1 MCFGQI
7 LKNSIC
13 TKLLLNIKK
22 ENEDLGKQANNLV
35 KLSAI
40 TYIKYFFTIAFF
52 AGCLAV
58 QAQDVNYIKGKKYTL
73 EGISVL
79 GNTSFGEQTIITY
92 SGLRKG
98 KEITIPGEDIANAI
112 KKLWNSNL
120 FSDIEVYVTKIEGDK
135 AYLQIQ
141 LSDLPQLNEL
151 KVNGVKK
158 GKIEGIVN
166 DNKLK
171 KGVKVTENLITTTK
185 NHLIKKYKKEGYYN
199 TKVHI
204 NTIEVKNDSL
214 KTARV
219 NMVLNIDKGEKVKIK
234 DIVFNGNDVLSD
246 KKLRKAMKSTKKI
259 NRLRILKRSK
269 FIDSAYQAD
278 LGHIVDTYKEN
289 GYRDA
294 RVLSDSL
301 VVNNDKTISLFI
313 DVNEGEQYT
322 FGDIEFI
329 GNTVYSNEYLSR
341 LLRIKKGDTYNGV
354 LLQKRI
360 ADQSKPDAFD
370 ITNEYQN
377 NGYLFSTIN
386 PVEVSADNNV
396 IDMEIRISEGKPA
409 YFNSVTV
416 VGNDKTNDHVIYR
429 ELRTRPGQLY
439 SKSNVVRTV
448 RELGQLGFF
457 DAQEIS
463 PNFINPNPNE
473 GTIDMEY
480 SVKET
485 GSSQIELQGGYGG
498 GGFIGTLG
506 LSFNNF
512 SIKDIFKKEA
522 YKPIPMGDGQKLA
535 LRLQASRFYQTYS
548 FSFSEPWLGGKRPVQ
563 FSTSLSH
570 TKQFLY
576 NFQTRNADKS
586 RSFNITG
593 ITFGLAKRLT
603 VPDDFFTLS
612 QAISFQRY
620 DLNNYNTGLFTF
632 GDGYSNNL
640 SYTVGLSRN
649 NTSVDPIFPTGG
661 SKFSVTAKMSIP
673 YSLFNGVDYEE
684 LSEEYD
690 AALETRAEYADT
702 PTDLAYIQANEKIT
716 EIDQERYKW
725 LEFYKVNFKGEWYTQ
740 LAKNLVLRPSIEY
753 GFLGAYNQYRGII
766 PFERYFVG
774 GDGLGNYSLD
784 GREAIQLRG
793 YPNQS
798 IQPFDRATGR
808 LSNDGATIYNKYSL
822 ELRYPI
828 TLKASAKIYALAFLE
843 GGGAFN
849 DFRDFNPFNIKR
861 SAGLG
866 LRIFM
871 PAFGLLGIDFGHG
884 FDPLPG
890 ETEKHGWE
898 THFIIGQQF

>member
-1 MCFGQI
+1 M
-7 LKNSIC
+7 
-13 TKLLLNIKK
+13 NIKK
-22 ENEDLGKQANNLV
+22 ENDDLGKQVNNLV
-35 KLSAI
+35 NTLPVKTYLKYCTAILFFVLSFG
-40 TYIKYFFTIAFF
+40 T
-52 AGCLAV
+52 
-58 QAQDVNYIKGKKYTL
+58 QAQELEYSNGKKYIL
-73 EGISVL
+73 GDISVS
-79 GNTSFGEQTIITY
+79 GNTSFSEQTIITY

-98 KEITIPGEDIANAI
+98 KEMTIPGEDISNAI
-112 KKLWNSNL
+112 KKLWNSKL
-120 FSDIEVYVTKIEGDK
+120 FNDIEVYITKIEGDV
-135 AYLQIQ
+135 AYLQIR

-151 KVNGVKK
+151 KINGVKK
-158 GKIEGIVN
+158 GKKESIIKEA
-166 DNKLK
+166 KLN

-185 NHLIKKYKKEGYYN
+185 NFLTRKYKKDGFIN

-204 NTIEVKNDSL
+204 NTIEVKDSIE
-214 KTARV
+214 TARV

-234 DIVFNGNDVLSD
+234 NIVFNGNEVLND
-246 KKLRKAMKSTKKI
+246 KKLRKAMKNTKKI

-278 LGHIVDTYKEN
+278 LGHLIDKYKEN

-294 RVLSDSL
+294 RIISDS
-301 VVNNDKTISLFI
+301 VIINNDKTISLKI
-313 DVNEGEQYT
+313 DVNEGELYT
-322 FGDIEFI
+322 FGDITFI
-329 GNTVYSNEYLSR
+329 GNTVYTNEQLSR
-341 LLRIKKGDTYNGV
+341 LLRIRKGDTYNGIE
-354 LLQKRI
+354 LQKRI
-360 ADQSKPDAFD
+360 ADNSKPDAFD
-370 ITNEYQN
+370 ITNQYQN
-377 NGYLFSTIN
+377 NGYLFSSIN

-396 IDMEIRISEGKPA
+396 IDIEIRISEGKPA
-409 YFNSVTV
+409 YFNSVSV
-416 VGNDKTNDHVIYR
+416 VGNDKTNDHVVYR
-429 ELRTRPGQLY
+429 EIRTRPGQLY
-439 SKSNVVRTV
+439 SKANVVRTV

-480 SVKET
+480 AVKET

-512 SIKDIFKKEA
+512 SIKDIFKKDA

-576 NFQTRNADKS
+576 NPSTRNADKS

-593 ITFGLAKRLT
+593 ITFGLAKRLS
-603 VPDDFFTLS
+603 VPDDYFTLS
-612 QAISFQRY
+612 QAVSFQRY

-640 SYTVGLSRN
+640 SYTIGLSRN
-649 NTSVDPIFPTGG
+649 NTSVDPIYPTAG
-661 SKFSVTAKMSIP
+661 SSFGVTAKLSIP
-673 YSLFNGVDYEE
+673 YSLFNGVDYDQ
-684 LSEEYD
+684 LSEDYDDALVRRANATSTADREYI
-690 AALETRAEYADT
+690 E
-702 PTDLAYIQANEKIT
+702 ANKQIT

-725 LEFYKVNFKGEWYTQ
+725 LEFYKINFKGDWYTQ
-740 LAKNLVLRPSIEY
+740 LAKDLVLRPSVEF
-753 GFLGAYNQYRGII
+753 GFLGAYNNARGVI
-766 PFERYFVG
+766 PFERFFVG

-784 GREAIQLRG
+784 GRESIQLRG

-798 IQPFDRATGR
+798 
-808 LSNDGATIYNKYSL
+808 LSNQDGGTIYNKFSL
-822 ELRYPI
+822 ELRYPV
-828 TLKASAKIYALAFLE
+828 TLKASAKIYALGFLE
-843 GGGAFN
+843 GGASYDN
-849 DFRDFNPFNIKR
+849 FRDYNPFNIKR

-866 LRIFM
+866 IRIFM

-890 ETEKHGWE
+890 ETVKHGWE